1 MKLIIK
7 AKAILSEKDRKKM
20 LSELA
25 EMAGRGVLLLDDKYE
40 YPPAFADDD
49 IQIIVK
55 TKIKKPTAGEHFNYN
70 GIEFVA
76 LGEEQGGL
84 LAVVA
89 HELDKEYAFDKDNC
103 NDWRK
108 STLRRYLNEEYI
120 KNFDKADLLP
130 LVSDLTTD
138 SGQKDYGT
146 SEDYIALLSCDLYR
160 KYRETMP
167 KYDTWVWT
175 LTPWHISPSNANIA
189 RVVYTDGSLYSRGA
203 YYSKCPLTASGSTLP
218 RQQSLLPLLQKYL
231 AEPGRN
237 TARSYGTLPS
247 KRAFRLIL
255 LFQLRPTIRR
265 GNKWECMKQSKSY
278 AP

>member
-89 HELDKEYAFDKDNC
+89 HELDEEYAFDKDNC

-160 KYRETMP
+160 KYREYMP
-167 KYDTWVWT
+167 KYNTWVWT
-175 LTPWHISPSNANIA
+175 LTPWHIFPSNAYFA
-189 RVVYTDGSLYSRGA
+189 RLVDTDGSL
-203 YYSKCPLTASGSTLP
+203 
-218 RQQSLLPLLQKYL
+218 
-231 AEPGRN
+231 
-237 TARSYGTLPS
+237 RS
-247 KRAFRLIL
+247 
-255 LFQLRPTIRR
+255 
-265 GNKWECMKQSKSY
+265 SY
-278 AP
+278 AYTRHGVAPACLFNPKIFE

>member
-1 MKLIIK
+1 M
-7 AKAILSEKDRKKM
+7 
-20 LSELA
+20 
-25 EMAGRGVLLLDDKYE
+25 LDDKYE

-49 IQIIVK
+49 MQIIVK

-89 HELDKEYAFDKDNC
+89 HELDEEYAFDKDNC

-146 SEDYIALLSCDLYR
+146 SEDYIALFSCDLYR
-160 KYRETMP
+160 KYREYMP
-167 KYDTWVWT
+167 KYNTWVWT
-175 LTPWHISPSNANIA
+175 LTPWHIYPSYAHYA
-189 RVVYTDGSLYSRGA
+189 RIVYTGGSLY
-203 YYSKCPLTASGSTLP
+203 
-218 RQQSLLPLLQKYL
+218 
-231 AEPGRN
+231 N
-237 TARSYGTLPS
+237 
-247 KRAFRLIL
+247 
-255 LFQLRPTIRR
+255 
-265 GNKWECMKQSKSY
+265 SY
-278 AP
+278 AYTSSGVAPACLFNPKIFE

>member
-1 MKLIIK
+1 MNESIK
-7 AKAILSEKDRKKM
+7 RAIESIC
-20 LSELA
+20 
-25 EMAGRGVLLLDDKYE
+25 DDI
-40 YPPAFADDD
+40 ATNTNADDNKARAEAVASLTFSGLFVPEEIEGD
-49 IQIIVK
+49 DEDMQQDEPQTVK
-55 TKIKKPTAGEHFNYN
+55 KVPAAGERFNYY

-89 HELDKEYAFDKDNC
+89 HELDEEYAFDKDNC

-160 KYRETMP
+160 KYREFMP
-167 KYDTWVWT
+167 KYDNWVWT
-175 LTPWHISPSNANIA
+175 LTPWHIYPSYACFA
-189 RVVYTDGSLYSRGA
+189 RFVSTDGSLSNGYA
-203 YYSKCPLTASGSTLP
+203 YLSFGVAPAC
-218 RQQSLLPLLQKYL
+218 
-231 AEPGRN
+231 
-237 TARSYGTLPS
+237 
-247 KRAFRLIL
+247 
-255 LFQLRPTIRR
+255 LFNLKIF
-265 GNKWECMKQSKSY
+265 E
-278 AP
+278 

>member
-103 NDWRK
+103 
-108 STLRRYLNEEYI
+108 TE
-120 KNFDKADLLP
+120 
-130 LVSDLTTD
+130 
-138 SGQKDYGT
+138 
-146 SEDYIALLSCDLYR
+146 
-160 KYRETMP
+160 
-167 KYDTWVWT
+167 
-175 LTPWHISPSNANIA
+175 
-189 RVVYTDGSLYSRGA
+189 
-203 YYSKCPLTASGSTLP
+203 
-218 RQQSLLPLLQKYL
+218 
-231 AEPGRN
+231 
-237 TARSYGTLPS
+237 
-247 KRAFRLIL
+247 
-255 LFQLRPTIRR
+255 
-265 GNKWECMKQSKSY
+265 
-278 AP
+278 

>member
-146 SEDYIALLSCDLYR
+146 SEDYIALF
-160 KYRETMP
+160 
-167 KYDTWVWT
+167 
-175 LTPWHISPSNANIA
+175 
-189 RVVYTDGSLYSRGA
+189 
-203 YYSKCPLTASGSTLP
+203 
-218 RQQSLLPLLQKYL
+218 
-231 AEPGRN
+231 
-237 TARSYGTLPS
+237 
-247 KRAFRLIL
+247 FRM
-255 LFQLRPTIRR
+255 Q
-265 GNKWECMKQSKSY
+265 Y
-278 AP
+278 

>member
-40 YPPAFADDD
+40 YPPAFVDDD
-49 IQIIVK
+49 MQIIVK

-89 HELDKEYAFDKDNC
+89 HELDEEYAFDKDNC

-160 KYRETMP
+160 KYREYMP
-167 KYDTWVWT
+167 KYNTWVWT
-175 LTPWHISPSNANIA
+175 LTPWHIFPSNAYYA
-189 RVVYTDGSLYSRGA
+189 RIVITDGSLSHNSA
-203 YYSKCPLTASGSTLP
+203 YV
-218 RQQSLLPLLQKYL
+218 SLGVAP
-231 AEPGRN
+231 AC
-237 TARSYGTLPS
+237 
-247 KRAFRLIL
+247 
-255 LFQLRPTIRR
+255 LFNPIIF
-265 GNKWECMKQSKSY
+265 E
-278 AP
+278 

>member
-40 YPPAFADDD
+40 YPPAFVDDD
-49 IQIIVK
+49 MQIIVK

-89 HELDKEYAFDKDNC
+89 HELDEEYAFDKDNC

-160 KYRETMP
+160 KYREYMP
-167 KYDTWVWT
+167 KYNTWVWT
-175 LTPWHISPSNANIA
+175 LTPWHIFPSNASYA
-189 RVVYTDGSLYSRGA
+189 RVVRTDGSLDS
-203 YYSKCPLTASGSTLP
+203 STACD
-218 RQQSLLPLLQKYL
+218 SLGVAP
-231 AEPGRN
+231 AC
-237 TARSYGTLPS
+237 
-247 KRAFRLIL
+247 
-255 LFQLRPTIRR
+255 LFNPIIF
-265 GNKWECMKQSKSY
+265 E
-278 AP
+278 